1 MTLAILALLA
11 LFALLV
17 VVESGCRWWL
27 RHRSRYYVW
36 APGMRME
43 NRPDPDV
50 FPELERRARFDINAD
65 GERGGDVRHGEHGLY
80 RILVA
85 GGSAVEGFALDQLS
99 SWPGVLERALNGPDE
114 LRTLGARRVH
124 VGSIGRSGVGS
135 AELDLIFERLLPQY
149 GRIAVI
155 VIMVAASDVY
165 HWLEEGAPPSRP
177 ASPVS
182 ELQLFSCHPRQPFG
196 WTRGGWAAAEVA
208 RRLRRR
214 WLHPVEVKERAGAW
228 FAAARRMSAAANE
241 VRTTMP
247 DPTVVLDHFEHHYRQ
262 LIRRAKAHAD
272 RVLVVRQ
279 PWFEGEYTAEERAH
293 FWHGGMGK
301 PWKETVGVYYSLE
314 VINRLLGI
322 VDARAAEIAEDLGVT
337 HLNLRPLLTLRLRH
351 YYDHDHYTPAGAA
364 VVGHAVAA
372 ALLAPPIDGGGRP
385 ASPTREG
392 LARRPSLS
400 GA

>member
-1 MTLAILALLA
+1 
-11 LFALLV
+11 
-17 VVESGCRWWL
+17 
-27 RHRSRYYVW
+27 
-36 APGMRME
+36 MR
-43 NRPDPDV
+43 
-50 FPELERRARFDINAD
+50 
-65 GERGGDVRHGEHGLY
+65 
-80 RILVA
+80 
-85 GGSAVEGFALDQLS
+85 
-99 SWPGVLERALNGPDE
+99 
-114 LRTLGARRVH
+114 
-124 VGSIGRSGVGS
+124 
-135 AELDLIFERLLPQY
+135 
-149 GRIAVI
+149 
-155 VIMVAASDVY
+155 
-165 HWLEEGAPPSRP
+165 
-177 ASPVS
+177 
-182 ELQLFSCHPRQPFG
+182 
-196 WTRGGWAAAEVA
+196 
-208 RRLRRR
+208 
-214 WLHPVEVKERAGAW
+214 
-228 FAAARRMSAAANE
+228 AAANE